1 MGVLLGNGDGTFQAP
16 VFYNDGGYA
25 SYLAVADYNGD
36 GHADM
41 AVVSNST
48 AVSVLLGNADGTFD
62 APKIYVV
69 STLPLSSITAGDFNG
84 DGKADLV
91 LATGFG
97 TGSAV
102 IVLLGN
108 GDGTFQPALTY
119 SIDSPASIGL
129 GDFNGD
135 GKTDLVI
142 TSWNTFSVSVA
153 LGNGDGTFQPAVPCT
168 FPQGIYAGSIPA
180 AGDFNGDG
188 KLDFAVT
195 NPYPPTVAVL
205 LGNGD
210 GTFQPAVTYAST
222 PQPGLVEIGDFNGDG
237 RPDLVTSDYPVFP
250 QTTGSMNVLLGN
262 GDGTF
267 QPQVAY
273 SFPVAL
279 GSAVVGDIN
288 GDGTTDLA
296 ATFQDGTLR
305 VLIGIAAKS
314 TTPTLAASPNPSI
327 FEQNVTLTAA
337 VSPTA
342 ATGTVTFYDGST
354 ELGNASLSGGA
365 AELPVLSFTTGAH
378 SLKAVYGG
386 DTDDLT
392 STSAVLTQ
400 TVDPLPTSATLTS
413 TPNPSTF
420 GQPVTLKATVKPAT
434 ATGTVAFYH
443 GSTSLGTST
452 LTSGK
457 ATLAVS
463 TLTVGTHALTATYSG
478 GENDAVSTS
487 PSLTQTVGKA
497 PTTTTLASSPNP
509 STFRQNVTLTATVSP
524 ATATG
529 TITFY
534 NGTST
539 LGTGTLTAGTATL
552 TLSTLPL
559 GSSSLTASYG
569 GDANDTLSTSATLM
583 QVVRDP
589 TATILTASPNPSA
602 VGQAV
607 TPTATVTPSAAT
619 GKVTFYHGSTA
630 MGSGAPT
637 KGTAAIPRPRPAVR

>member
-1 MGVLLGNGDGTFQAP
+1 
-16 VFYNDGGYA
+16 
-25 SYLAVADYNGD
+25 
-36 GHADM
+36 
-41 AVVSNST
+41 
-48 AVSVLLGNADGTFD
+48 
-62 APKIYVV
+62 
-69 STLPLSSITAGDFNG
+69 
-84 DGKADLV
+84 
-91 LATGFG
+91 
-97 TGSAV
+97 
-102 IVLLGN
+102 
-108 GDGTFQPALTY
+108 
-119 SIDSPASIGL
+119 
-129 GDFNGD
+129 
-135 GKTDLVI
+135 
-142 TSWNTFSVSVA
+142 
-153 LGNGDGTFQPAVPCT
+153 
-168 FPQGIYAGSIPA
+168 
-180 AGDFNGDG
+180 
-188 KLDFAVT
+188 
-195 NPYPPTVAVL
+195 
-205 LGNGD
+205 
-210 GTFQPAVTYAST
+210 
-222 PQPGLVEIGDFNGDG
+222 
-237 RPDLVTSDYPVFP
+237 
-250 QTTGSMNVLLGN
+250 
-262 GDGTF
+262 
-267 QPQVAY
+267 
-273 SFPVAL
+273 
-279 GSAVVGDIN
+279 
-288 GDGTTDLA
+288 
-296 ATFQDGTLR
+296 
-305 VLIGIAAKS
+305 
-314 TTPTLAASPNPSI
+314 
-327 FEQNVTLTAA
+327 
-337 VSPTA
+337 
-342 ATGTVTFYDGST
+342 VTFYDGSK

-365 AELPVLSFTTGAH
+365 AELAVLSFTTGAH

-607 TPTATVTPSAAT
+607 TLTATVTPSAAT